1 MVKKLLQFS
10 YSYPKSVLFFLVVL
24 TMLAAPALQR
34 LQFDISAQS
43 LMVKSD
49 PSWLQYEKS
58 LQDFGSD
65 STIIIVLSDDELF
78 KRDKL
83 KKIRSAL
90 KQFKKLD
97 FVKGTSSLFNVPNVQ
112 EVDGYVETRPF
123 LLKLPET
130 PEQVKTLLAQAQANP
145 MVAGNLISADGKTM
159 AINLQIDDTEHFA
172 GRDREITNAIE
183 QILRPLRQDLSE
195 AFQMGAPYVRET
207 ISRQI
212 EIDQRSILPAALV
225 ILIIVLG
232 LSMGRL
238 NCSIVPLSSATISIV
253 LTMSF
258 MAWMEIPV
266 NVLTSII
273 PALLII
279 IGSTEDVHL
288 MAEYHSGIR
297 DGLTRDEAVQRL
309 PVSQSMAIM
318 LAFVTTFMGFI
329 SITVNDL
336 ELLRE
341 FGWLVSFGLTVNF
354 LVTTLFVPAYLRLFG
369 GTGIG
374 LEFNRSI
381 FQILADSIF
390 LVVINWKKTT
400 LFVMLLIAG
409 YYAWGMQYLQV
420 NNNTLAYFSE
430 QSPVRQRAELIHQKL
445 AGMQTF
451 SVILDSPIEGT
462 FKKVRY
468 LEELDN
474 LEHYINQLGVF
485 DKTMSFAGFI
495 KLTHKVME
503 GIDQPQLPLE
513 DEVVGVYMEFVQFDA
528 VSSYVNPDYSR
539 ARILVRHNIG
549 SSVELKKQFELIR
562 SYFKNDLKSNL
573 KLVLTGESVLNN
585 NAADAMARGQIQSL
599 ALMIVVI
606 FLLVS
611 LLFIDFSAGLIAL
624 LPNLLPIIA
633 LFGVMGYYHIPLDS
647 GTTMVAVIALGISVD
662 DTIHFLSRY
671 HFFTR
676 RSDSVE
682 QALRKTIEHEA
693 RPITT
698 TSIALALGFASLM
711 LSSFQPVV
719 YFGALS
725 ALVMVMAMFS
735 TFVMAPVLLSFIKL
749 VTVWDMLSLN
759 QKADVLSKSPIFA
772 GLKNFQIRQAILSGV
787 IKKFP
792 RGEVIIDQ
800 GKPGDEFFV
809 VLEGAATATHRDDD
823 GSIHTLAY
831 LKPGDLFGEVAQSSQ
846 RKRMARVTAD
856 EDTQLL
862 EMKFGDISRL
872 GRFHPRI
879 AMRIYRNLT
888 TILSERIAQSSEEK
902 DSSHDELTGAL
913 TKSYLCEIFQQ
924 EVKRSQHFAEAV
936 SLMLLDIHI
945 QPIEGELNSELCD
958 AVVTSIT
965 KTIKDLLRP
974 TDVLAR
980 WEQCSF
986 MLLLPKSDSEQAV
999 ELAKNIEHA
1008 IDKAEI
1014 TDRAHVHI
1022 TAAVTQIREN
1032 DKERDA
1038 IYRLEQKLFE
1048 ANRNRKS
1055 LQVSLA

>member
-130 PEQVKTLLAQAQANP
+130 PEQIKTLLGQAQANP

-253 LTMSF
+253 LTLSF

-430 QSPVRQRAELIHQKL
+430 QSSVRQRAELIHQKL

-468 LEELDN
+468 LEELHKSPEDPF
-474 LEHYINQLGVF
+474 LHY
-485 DKTMSFAGFI
+485 
-495 KLTHKVME
+495 
-503 GIDQPQLPLE
+503 
-513 DEVVGVYMEFVQFDA
+513 
-528 VSSYVNPDYSR
+528 
-539 ARILVRHNIG
+539 
-549 SSVELKKQFELIR
+549 
-562 SYFKNDLKSNL
+562 
-573 KLVLTGESVLNN
+573 
-585 NAADAMARGQIQSL
+585 
-599 ALMIVVI
+599 
-606 FLLVS
+606 
-611 LLFIDFSAGLIAL
+611 GL
-624 LPNLLPIIA
+624 
-633 LFGVMGYYHIPLDS
+633 
-647 GTTMVAVIALGISVD
+647 
-662 DTIHFLSRY
+662 
-671 HFFTR
+671 
-676 RSDSVE
+676 
-682 QALRKTIEHEA
+682 
-693 RPITT
+693 
-698 TSIALALGFASLM
+698 ALALAKLRRFEEAVKEIQLVIQKFPENDDF
-711 LSSFQPVV
+711 LLDLAEIYFQSG
-719 YFGALS
+719 YYEKALPILERYVKRHPYRS
-725 ALVMVMAMFS
+725 GS
-735 TFVMAPVLLSFIKL
+735 KYLLARCYQETKQ
-749 VTVWDMLSLN
+749 N
-759 QKADVLSKSPIFA
+759 QKALALFKKLQDKMADHPDFHYHLGRLYAAMGKNGRAHYQFA
-772 GLKNFQIRQAILSGV
+772 EHFRLKGENKVALYHLRQ
-787 IKKFP
+787 
-792 RGEVIIDQ
+792 
-800 GKPGDEFFV
+800 
-809 VLEGAATATHRDDD
+809 
-823 GSIHTLAY
+823 AY
-831 LKPGDLFGEVAQSSQ
+831 LK
-846 RKRMARVTAD
+846 
-856 EDTQLL
+856 
-862 EMKFGDISRL
+862 
-872 GRFHPRI
+872 
-879 AMRIYRNLT
+879 
-888 TILSERIAQSSEEK
+888 
-902 DSSHDELTGAL
+902 
-913 TKSYLCEIFQQ
+913 
-924 EVKRSQHFAEAV
+924 
-936 SLMLLDIHI
+936 
-945 QPIEGELNSELCD
+945 
-958 AVVTSIT
+958 
-965 KTIKDLLRP
+965 
-974 TDVLAR
+974 
-980 WEQCSF
+980 
-986 MLLLPKSDSEQAV
+986 LPKRDP
-999 ELAKNIEHA
+999 LRAKVA
-1008 IDKAEI
+1008 K
-1014 TDRAHVHI
+1014 
-1022 TAAVTQIREN
+1022 
-1032 DKERDA
+1032 
-1038 IYRLEQKLFE
+1038 RLEAAKIKPQE
-1048 ANRNRKS
+1048 G
-1055 LQVSLA
+1055 